1 MGALLSGAGA
11 PEERQV
17 PLDVR
22 VLAEPLEPRRDDLRL
37 LLVAQRSR
45 PCSRAP
51 SKALSSAVS
60 REATAATTGPDGRS
74 NTFGRISPTFA
85 AGGADDLGRGA
96 ELGDE
101 RLEDANVPPV
111 SSTTIGCPPAVT
123 GFAPGNCAARTSR
136 RRAAASR
143 GLRPVGG
150 ELAGAI
156 LRDEPRAIR
165 GERRRADLLRRH
177 DLLRLDEMVARRAVD
192 RLDTWPCA
200 RAPR

>member
-37 LLVAQRSR
+37 LLVAQPRR
-45 PCSRAP
+45 DLLARALEGLVVRRL
-51 SKALSSAVS
+51 ARGDRGDDRAG
-60 REATAATTGPDGRS
+60 REVEHLREDLADLR
-74 NTFGRISPTFA
+74 R

-101 RLEDANVPPV
+101 RAR
-111 SSTTIGCPPAVT
+111 GCERAGLLDDDRLPTRGDGLRT
-123 GFAPGNCAARTSR
+123 GELRGEGLPGARR
-136 RRAAASR
+136 GER

-156 LRDEPRAIR
+156 LRESSRAIS
-165 GERRRADLLRRH
+165 RRASASETCFAGTTSSAFMR
-177 DLLRLDEMVARRAVD
+177 
-192 RLDTWPCA
+192 W
-200 RAPR
+200 